1 MRRRLRGLSETNI
14 NAYTRLSHVLSC
26 CLTSSDT
33 TTQNQIPLLFLVIV
47 YRLTHPP
54 HVLYTS
60 SPLLCITQHSA
71 HPMYISTIS
80 TYQCT
85 MFMYCKMIEILVWV
99 LNQPTWAV
107 TLMFRRSR
115 GPPLPSAELL
125 FGGFLNSALYAGQMV
140 SIPLFASLPHNI
152 LIIAPAT
159 HCVLHLWYSDRPR

>member
-1 MRRRLRGLSETNI
+1 
-14 NAYTRLSHVLSC
+14 
-26 CLTSSDT
+26 
-33 TTQNQIPLLFLVIV
+33 
-47 YRLTHPP
+47 
-54 HVLYTS
+54 
-60 SPLLCITQHSA
+60 
-71 HPMYISTIS
+71 
-80 TYQCT
+80 
-85 MFMYCKMIEILVWV
+85 MYCKMIEILVWV

-125 FGGFLNSALYAGQMV
+125 FGGFLNSALHAGQMV